1 MVEVPGTYIARDV
14 HTLTEGGAPSSKSHG
29 SSSSRRTEA
38 EDPVVAEN
46 VIVVASWAGEAPFC
60 LPETGPM
67 KRKETRAKIGARG
80 KEG

>member
-1 MVEVPGTYIARDV
+1 M
-14 HTLTEGGAPSSKSHG
+14 
-29 SSSSRRTEA
+29 
-38 EDPVVAEN
+38 AEN

-67 KRKETRAKIGARG
+67 KRQEARAKVSARG